1 MVRADIEPEFPTAY
15 ESGLEEAIEELRVQ
29 NERECAQY
37 KVELEYR
44 YKEKVS
50 SWTEPTR
57 SDWNEK
63 SDYSDSTHFG
73 SDTRF
78 RMCFSCV

>member
-1 MVRADIEPEFPTAY
+1 MVRADITPEFPTAY

-50 SWTEPTR
+50 RWTKQTR
-57 SDWNEK
+57 SDWNER
-63 SDYSDSTHFG
+63 SDYSDRNTFK
-73 SDTRF
+73 
-78 RMCFSCV
+78 

>member
-1 MVRADIEPEFPTAY
+1 MVRADITPEFPTAY

-50 SWTEPTR
+50 RWT
-57 SDWNEK
+57 
-63 SDYSDSTHFG
+63 
-73 SDTRF
+73 
-78 RMCFSCV
+78 